1 MEEECTHM
9 EEECTHYDWY
19 NDEDG
24 KIYCNKCNKHIG
36 QLERY

>member
-1 MEEECTHM
+1 M

-36 QLERY
+36 QLER